1 MRERVKKPCAEIA
14 VHMGAS
20 LKPTK
25 GPLSPRQKLVG
36 RLAVGVLA
44 LYVVTAAAAASSPRS
59 RGHIPTIHSSN
70 LHAGERSSG
79 GWARS
84 HRRHA
89 ERLSS
94 SPMAR
99 MAAPE
104 MMMEDASFDDEG
116 GPPQMMRA
124 KAARYSRG
132 APGSSLG
139 GEILD
144 VETKPFDASS
154 VKTML
159 VRTGTLRIE
168 TDADV
173 EKVANAAT
181 SQVEAAGGFVES
193 RQDNGGWLD
202 GDVRRGQNVRLT
214 LRIPVDKYASLLQDF
229 RKSIG
234 GLTSSKDVEETTDRV
249 RDVTGEYVD
258 NAARA
263 ATLEATRA
271 QLQALMSRADLV
283 KDVLQVQ
290 RELSSVVQQLE
301 ARKATMQRLSAQAS
315 LSTLQL
321 TLSKRDRSRPPPP
334 FRRVWSPS
342 KTVRKAVKKLVRRT
356 QRLLDGVIYLFV
368 FAAPLALLVCLVV
381 AVCGVPLRARLAD
394 LADFSSAAVPK

>member
-1 MRERVKKPCAEIA
+1 MRERIKKPCEEIA
-14 VHMGAS
+14 INMGAS
-20 LKPTK
+20 LKPSK
-25 GPLSPRQKLVG
+25 GPLSPKQKLVG
-36 RLAVGVLA
+36 RVA
-44 LYVVTAAAAASSPRS
+44 LGLIACYLVTAATAASSPRGNRLVYQEGDMRSFARSS
-59 RGHIPTIHSSN
+59 RGAP
-70 LHAGERSSG
+70 A
-79 GWARS
+79 
-84 HRRHA
+84 
-89 ERLSS
+89 
-94 SPMAR
+94 MA
-99 MAAPE
+99 AAPE
-104 MMMEDASFDDEG
+104 MMMMAEDAAMDE
-116 GPPQMMRA
+116 PQMMRTSM
-124 KAARYSRG
+124 KSARYSRG

-173 EKVANAAT
+173 DKVANAAT

-193 RQDNGGWLD
+193 RQDNGGYLD
-202 GDVRRGQNVRLT
+202 GDIRRGQNVRLT
-214 LRIPVDKYASLLQDF
+214 LRIPVEKYASLLQDF

-234 GLTSSKDVEETTDRV
+234 GLTSAKDVEETTDRV

-263 ATLEATRA
+263 STLEATRA

-321 TLSKRDRSRPPPP
+321 TLSKRDSSRPPPP
-334 FRRVWSPS
+334 FERVWSPS
-342 KTVRKAVKKLVRRT
+342 KTVRRAFKKLIRRT
-356 QRLLDGVIYLFV
+356 QRLADGVIYLFV
-368 FAAPLALLVCLVV
+368 FAAPLALVALLVV
-381 AVCGVPLRARLAD
+381 VFCGVPLRARLAD
-394 LADFSSAAVPK
+394 LADFSAGK

>member
-1 MRERVKKPCAEIA
+1 MR
-14 VHMGAS
+14 S
-20 LKPTK
+20 
-25 GPLSPRQKLVG
+25 G
-36 RLAVGVLA
+36 R
-44 LYVVTAAAAASSPRS
+44 
-59 RGHIPTIHSSN
+59 
-70 LHAGERSSG
+70 
-79 GWARS
+79 ARNM
-84 HRRHA
+84 
-89 ERLSS
+89 
-94 SPMAR
+94 PMAAMAR
-99 MAAPE
+99 AAPE
-104 MMMEDASFDDEG
+104 MMMMAEDAAAMDDE
-116 GPPQMMRA
+116 GPPQMMRM
-124 KAARYSRG
+124 KATRHARG

-193 RQDNGGWLD
+193 RQDNGGYLD
-202 GDVRRGQNVRLT
+202 GDIRRGQNTRLT
-214 LRIPVDKYASLLQDF
+214 LRIPVDKYAALLQEF

-234 GLTSSKDVEETTDRV
+234 GLTSSTDVEETTDRV

-263 ATLEATRA
+263 STLEATRA

-301 ARKATMQRLSAQAS
+301 
-315 LSTLQL
+315 
-321 TLSKRDRSRPPPP
+321 
-334 FRRVWSPS
+334 
-342 KTVRKAVKKLVRRT
+342 
-356 QRLLDGVIYLFV
+356 
-368 FAAPLALLVCLVV
+368 
-381 AVCGVPLRARLAD
+381 
-394 LADFSSAAVPK
+394 

>member
-1 MRERVKKPCAEIA
+1 MRERIKKPCAEIA
-14 VHMGAS
+14 VNMGAS
-20 LKPTK
+20 LKPSK

-44 LYVVTAAAAASSPRS
+44 LYLVTAAAAASSPRS

-70 LHAGERSSG
+70 LHAGEKSSG

-104 MMMEDASFDDEG
+104 MMEDAAMDDE

-168 TDADV
+168 TDSDV
-173 EKVANAAT
+173 DKVANAAT

-193 RQDNGGWLD
+193 RQDNGGYLD
-202 GDVRRGQNVRLT
+202 GDIRRGQNVRLT
-214 LRIPVDKYASLLQDF
+214 LRIPVEKYASLLQDF

-234 GLTSSKDVEETTDRV
+234 GLTKSSDVEETTDRV

-263 ATLEATRA
+263 STLEATRA

-368 FAAPLALLVCLVV
+368 FAAPLALVALLVV

-394 LADFSSAAVPK
+394 LADFSAAK

>member
-1 MRERVKKPCAEIA
+1 MRERIKKPCAEIA
-14 VHMGAS
+14 INMGAS
-20 LKPTK
+20 LKPSK
-25 GPLSPRQKLVG
+25 GPLSPKQKLVG

-44 LYVVTAAAAASSPRS
+44 LYLVTAATAASSPRGNRLVYQEGDMRSFARSS
-59 RGHIPTIHSSN
+59 RGGP
-70 LHAGERSSG
+70 A
-79 GWARS
+79 
-84 HRRHA
+84 
-89 ERLSS
+89 
-94 SPMAR
+94 MA
-99 MAAPE
+99 AAPE
-104 MMMEDASFDDEG
+104 MMMMAEDAAMDDG

-139 GEILD
+139 TDILD
-144 VETKPFDASS
+144 VESKPFDASS

-173 EKVANAAT
+173 DKVANAAT

-193 RQDNGGWLD
+193 RQDNGGYLD
-202 GDVRRGQNVRLT
+202 GDIRRGQNIRLT
-214 LRIPVDKYASLLQDF
+214 LRIPVEKYASLLQDF

-234 GLTSSKDVEETTDRV
+234 GLTSAKDVEETTDRV

-263 ATLEATRA
+263 STLEATRA

-342 KTVRKAVKKLVRRT
+342 KTVRRAFKRLIRRT
-356 QRLLDGVIYLFV
+356 QRLADGVIYLFV
-368 FAAPLALLVCLVV
+368 FAAPLALVALLVV

-394 LADFSSAAVPK
+394 LADFSAAK

>member
-1 MRERVKKPCAEIA
+1 
-14 VHMGAS
+14 
-20 LKPTK
+20 
-25 GPLSPRQKLVG
+25 
-36 RLAVGVLA
+36 
-44 LYVVTAAAAASSPRS
+44 
-59 RGHIPTIHSSN
+59 
-70 LHAGERSSG
+70 
-79 GWARS
+79 
-84 HRRHA
+84 
-89 ERLSS
+89 
-94 SPMAR
+94 MAR
-99 MAAPE
+99 MAAPG
-104 MMMEDASFDDEG
+104 MLMMEDAAMDDE
-116 GPPQMMRA
+116 GPPQMMRM
-124 KAARYSRG
+124 KATRHARG

-144 VETKPFDASS
+144 VETKPFDPSA

-168 TDADV
+168 TDSDV

-202 GDVRRGQNVRLT
+202 GDVRRGQNTRLT
-214 LRIPVDKYASLLQDF
+214 LRIPVDKYAALLQDF

-234 GLTSSKDVEETTDRV
+234 GLTKSTDVEETTDRV

-263 ATLEATRA
+263 STLEATRA

-321 TLSKRDRSRPPPP
+321 TLSKRDRSRPPAP

-356 QRLLDGVIYLFV
+356 QRLADGVIFLVV

-381 AVCGVPLRARLAD
+381 AVCGVPL
-394 LADFSSAAVPK
+394 KT

>member
-1 MRERVKKPCAEIA
+1 
-14 VHMGAS
+14 MGAS

-36 RLAVGVLA
+36 RVA
-44 LYVVTAAAAASSPRS
+44 LGLIACYLVTAATAASSPRGNRLVYQEGDMRSFARSS
-59 RGHIPTIHSSN
+59 RGGP
-70 LHAGERSSG
+70 A
-79 GWARS
+79 
-84 HRRHA
+84 
-89 ERLSS
+89 
-94 SPMAR
+94 MA
-99 MAAPE
+99 AAPE
-104 MMMEDASFDDEG
+104 MMMMAEDAAMDDG

-139 GEILD
+139 TDILD
-144 VETKPFDASS
+144 VESKPFDASS

-173 EKVANAAT
+173 DKVANAAT

-193 RQDNGGWLD
+193 RQDNGGYLD
-202 GDVRRGQNVRLT
+202 GDIRRGQNIRLT
-214 LRIPVDKYASLLQDF
+214 LRIPVEKYASLLQDF

-234 GLTSSKDVEETTDRV
+234 GLTSAKDVEETTDRV

-263 ATLEATRA
+263 STLEATRA

-342 KTVRKAVKKLVRRT
+342 KTVRRAFKKLIRRT
-356 QRLLDGVIYLFV
+356 QRLADGVIYLFV
-368 FAAPLALLVCLVV
+368 FAAPLALVALLVV

-394 LADFSSAAVPK
+394 LADFSAAK

>member
-1 MRERVKKPCAEIA
+1 MRERIKKPCAEIA
-14 VHMGAS
+14 VTMGAS

-25 GPLSPRQKLVG
+25 GPLSPRQKLLG

-44 LYVVTAAAAASSPRS
+44 LYLVTAAASASASNPRP
-59 RGHIPTIHSSN
+59 RIHSSE
-70 LHAGERSSG
+70 LHSG
-79 GWARS
+79 ARMNRGWARS
-84 HRRHA
+84 NPRARSGPA
-89 ERLSS
+89 
-94 SPMAR
+94 MA
-99 MAAPE
+99 AAPE
-104 MMMEDASFDDEG
+104 MLMMEDAAMDE
-116 GPPQMMRA
+116 PPMMRTSM

-144 VETKPFDASS
+144 VETKPFDASA

-168 TDADV
+168 TDSDV
-173 EKVANAAT
+173 DKVANAAT

-193 RQDNGGWLD
+193 RQDNGGYLD
-202 GDVRRGQNVRLT
+202 GDIRRGQNIRLT
-214 LRIPVDKYASLLQDF
+214 LRIPVEKYASLLSEF

-234 GLTSSKDVEETTDRV
+234 GLTSAKEVEETTDRV
-249 RDVTGEYVD
+249 KDVTGEYVD

-315 LSTLQL
+315 LSTLTL

-368 FAAPLALLVCLVV
+368 FAAPLALMGLLVV
-381 AVCGVPLRARLAD
+381 VFCGVPLRARLAD

>member
-1 MRERVKKPCAEIA
+1 MRERIKKPCEEI
-14 VHMGAS
+14 VINMGAS

-44 LYVVTAAAAASSPRS
+44 LYLVTAAAAASSPRGNRLVYQEGDMRSFARSS
-59 RGHIPTIHSSN
+59 RGGP
-70 LHAGERSSG
+70 A
-79 GWARS
+79 
-84 HRRHA
+84 
-89 ERLSS
+89 
-94 SPMAR
+94 MA
-99 MAAPE
+99 AAPE
-104 MMMEDASFDDEG
+104 MMMMAEDAAMDDG
-116 GPPQMMRA
+116 GPPQMMRM
-124 KAARYSRG
+124 KSSARYSRG

-144 VETKPFDASS
+144 VETKPFDPNS

-173 EKVANAAT
+173 DKVADAAT

-193 RQDNGGWLD
+193 RQDNGGYLD
-202 GDVRRGQNVRLT
+202 GDIRRGQNVRLT
-214 LRIPVDKYASLLQDF
+214 LRIPVEKYAALLQDF

-234 GLTSSKDVEETTDRV
+234 GLTKSSDVEETTDRV

-263 ATLEATRA
+263 STLEATRA

-334 FRRVWSPS
+334 YQRVWSPS
-342 KTVRKAVKKLVRRT
+342 KTVRRAFKKLIRRT
-356 QRLLDGVIYLFV
+356 QRLADGVIYLFV
-368 FAAPLALLVCLVV
+368 FAAPLALVALLVV
-381 AVCGVPLRARLAD
+381 VFCGVPLRARLAD
-394 LADFSSAAVPK
+394 LADFSSAAK

>member
-1 MRERVKKPCAEIA
+1 
-14 VHMGAS
+14 
-20 LKPTK
+20 
-25 GPLSPRQKLVG
+25 
-36 RLAVGVLA
+36 
-44 LYVVTAAAAASSPRS
+44 
-59 RGHIPTIHSSN
+59 
-70 LHAGERSSG
+70 
-79 GWARS
+79 
-84 HRRHA
+84 
-89 ERLSS
+89 
-94 SPMAR
+94 MAR
-99 MAAPE
+99 MAAPG
-104 MMMEDASFDDEG
+104 MLMMEDAAFDDE

-144 VETKPFDASS
+144 VETKPFDPSA

-168 TDADV
+168 TDSDV

-193 RQDNGGWLD
+193 RQDNGGYLD
-202 GDVRRGQNVRLT
+202 GDVRRGQNTRLT
-214 LRIPVDKYASLLQDF
+214 LRIPVEKYASLLQDF

-234 GLTSSKDVEETTDRV
+234 GLTKSTDVEETTDRV
-249 RDVTGEYVD
+249 KDVTGEYVD

-321 TLSKRDRSRPPPP
+321 TLSKRDRSRPPAP

-368 FAAPLALLVCLVV
+368 FAAPLALMGLLAVV
-381 AVCGVPLRARLAD
+381 FCGVPLKARLAD
-394 LADFSSAAVPK
+394 LADFSAAK

>member
-1 MRERVKKPCAEIA
+1 
-14 VHMGAS
+14 MGAS

-25 GPLSPRQKLVG
+25 GPLSPKQKLVG

-44 LYVVTAAAAASSPRS
+44 LYLVTAATAASSPR
-59 RGHIPTIHSSN
+59 GNIPIVEYQSGNVLT
-70 LHAGERSSG
+70 GERSSG

-89 ERLSS
+89 ERLSGG
-94 SPMAR
+94 PAMAA

-104 MMMEDASFDDEG
+104 MMEDASFDDE

-139 GEILD
+139 TDILD

-173 EKVANAAT
+173 DKVANAAT

-193 RQDNGGWLD
+193 RQDNGGYLD
-202 GDVRRGQNVRLT
+202 GDIRRGQNIRLT
-214 LRIPVDKYASLLQDF
+214 LRIPVEKYASLLQDF

-234 GLTSSKDVEETTDRV
+234 GLTSAKDVEETTDRV

-263 ATLEATRA
+263 STLEATRA

-342 KTVRKAVKKLVRRT
+342 KTVRRAFKKLIRRT
-356 QRLLDGVIYLFV
+356 QRLADGVIYLFV
-368 FAAPLALLVCLVV
+368 FAAPLALVALLVV

-394 LADFSSAAVPK
+394 LADFSAAK

>member
-1 MRERVKKPCAEIA
+1 MRERIKKPCEEIA
-14 VHMGAS
+14 INMGAS
-20 LKPTK
+20 LKPSK
-25 GPLSPRQKLVG
+25 GPLSPKQKLVG

-44 LYVVTAAAAASSPRS
+44 LYLVTAATAASSPRGNRLVYQEGDMRSFARSS
-59 RGHIPTIHSSN
+59 RGGP
-70 LHAGERSSG
+70 A
-79 GWARS
+79 
-84 HRRHA
+84 
-89 ERLSS
+89 
-94 SPMAR
+94 MA
-99 MAAPE
+99 AAPE
-104 MMMEDASFDDEG
+104 MMMMAEDAAMDE
-116 GPPQMMRA
+116 PQMMRTSM
-124 KAARYSRG
+124 KSARYSRG

-144 VETKPFDASS
+144 VESKPFDPSS

-173 EKVANAAT
+173 DKVANAAT

-193 RQDNGGWLD
+193 RQDNGGYLD
-202 GDVRRGQNVRLT
+202 GDIRRGQNVRLT
-214 LRIPVDKYASLLQDF
+214 LRIPVEKYAALLQDF

-234 GLTSSKDVEETTDRV
+234 GLTKSTDVEETTDRV

-263 ATLEATRA
+263 STLEATRA

-321 TLSKRDRSRPPPP
+321 TLSKRDSSRPPP
-334 FRRVWSPS
+334 FERVWSPS
-342 KTVRKAVKKLVRRT
+342 KTVRRAFKKLVRRT
-356 QRLLDGVIYLFV
+356 QRLADGVIYLFV
-368 FAAPLALLVCLVV
+368 FAAPLALVALLVV

>member
-1 MRERVKKPCAEIA
+1 MRERIKKPCAEIA
-14 VHMGAS
+14 INMGAS
-20 LKPTK
+20 LKPSK
-25 GPLSPRQKLVG
+25 GPLSPKQKLVG

-44 LYVVTAAAAASSPRS
+44 LYLVTAATAASSPRGNRLVYQEGDMRSFARSS
-59 RGHIPTIHSSN
+59 RGGP
-70 LHAGERSSG
+70 A
-79 GWARS
+79 
-84 HRRHA
+84 
-89 ERLSS
+89 
-94 SPMAR
+94 MA
-99 MAAPE
+99 AAPE
-104 MMMEDASFDDEG
+104 MMMMAEDAAMDDG

-139 GEILD
+139 TDILD
-144 VETKPFDASS
+144 VESKPFDASS

-173 EKVANAAT
+173 DKVANAAT

-193 RQDNGGWLD
+193 RQDNGGYLD
-202 GDVRRGQNVRLT
+202 GDIRRGQNIRLT
-214 LRIPVDKYASLLQDF
+214 LRIPVEKYASLLQDF

-234 GLTSSKDVEETTDRV
+234 GLTSAKDVEETTDRV

-263 ATLEATRA
+263 STLEATRA

-342 KTVRKAVKKLVRRT
+342 KTVRRAFKKLIRRT
-356 QRLLDGVIYLFV
+356 QRLADGVIYLFV
-368 FAAPLALLVCLVV
+368 FAAPLALVALLVV

-394 LADFSSAAVPK
+394 LADFSAAK

>member
-44 LYVVTAAAAASSPRS
+44 LYLVTAAASASASNPRP
-59 RGHIPTIHSSN
+59 RHMHSSE
-70 LHAGERSSG
+70 LHAGARMRSG
-79 GWARS
+79 RARNM
-84 HRRHA
+84 
-89 ERLSS
+89 
-94 SPMAR
+94 PMAAMAR
-99 MAAPE
+99 AAPE
-104 MMMEDASFDDEG
+104 MMMADASFDDEG
-116 GPPQMMRA
+116 PPQMMRM

-168 TDADV
+168 TDSDV
-173 EKVANAAT
+173 DKVANAAT

-202 GDVRRGQNVRLT
+202 GDIRRGQNIRLT
-214 LRIPVDKYASLLQDF
+214 LRIPVDKYASLLSDF

-234 GLTSSKDVEETTDRV
+234 GLTSAKEVEETTDRV

-263 ATLEATRA
+263 STLEATRA

-334 FRRVWSPS
+334 YQRVWSPS

-368 FAAPLALLVCLVV
+368 FAAPLALVALLVV
-381 AVCGVPLRARLAD
+381 VFCGVPLKARLAD

>member
-1 MRERVKKPCAEIA
+1 
-14 VHMGAS
+14 MGAS

-25 GPLSPRQKLVG
+25 GPLSPRQKLFG
-36 RLAVGVLA
+36 RVAVGVLA
-44 LYVVTAAAAASSPRS
+44 LYLVTAAASASASNPRP
-59 RGHIPTIHSSN
+59 RMHSSE
-70 LHAGERSSG
+70 LHSG
-79 GWARS
+79 ARMNRGWARS
-84 HRRHA
+84 SHRARSGPA
-89 ERLSS
+89 
-94 SPMAR
+94 MA
-99 MAAPE
+99 AAPE
-104 MMMEDASFDDEG
+104 MLMAEDASFDDEG

-173 EKVANAAT
+173 EKVANATT

-202 GDVRRGQNVRLT
+202 GDVRRGQNTRLT
-214 LRIPVDKYASLLQDF
+214 LRIPVDKYASLLSDF

-234 GLTSSKDVEETTDRV
+234 GLTSAKDVEETTDRV

-263 ATLEATRA
+263 STLEATRA

-334 FRRVWSPS
+334 YQRVWSPS

-381 AVCGVPLRARLAD
+381 AVCGVPLKARLAD

>member
-20 LKPTK
+20 LKPSK

-44 LYVVTAAAAASSPRS
+44 LYLVTAAAAASSPRS

-70 LHAGERSSG
+70 LHAGEKSSG

-104 MMMEDASFDDEG
+104 MMEDASFDDEG

-168 TDADV
+168 TDSDV
-173 EKVANAAT
+173 DKVANAAT

-202 GDVRRGQNVRLT
+202 GDIRRGQNTRLT

-234 GLTSSKDVEETTDRV
+234 GLTKSSDVEETTDKV

-263 ATLEATRA
+263 STLEATRA

-321 TLSKRDRSRPPPP
+321 TLSKRDSSRPPP
-334 FRRVWSPS
+334 FERVWSPS
-342 KTVRKAVKKLVRRT
+342 KTVRRAFKKLIRRT
-356 QRLLDGVIYLFV
+356 QRLADGVIYLFV
-368 FAAPLALLVCLVV
+368 FAAPLALVALLVA
-381 AVCGVPLRARLAD
+381 AVCGVPLKARLAD

>member
-1 MRERVKKPCAEIA
+1 
-14 VHMGAS
+14 
-20 LKPTK
+20 
-25 GPLSPRQKLVG
+25 
-36 RLAVGVLA
+36 
-44 LYVVTAAAAASSPRS
+44 
-59 RGHIPTIHSSN
+59 
-70 LHAGERSSG
+70 
-79 GWARS
+79 
-84 HRRHA
+84 
-89 ERLSS
+89 
-94 SPMAR
+94 MAR

-104 MMMEDASFDDEG
+104 MMMEDAAMDDEG

-144 VETKPFDASS
+144 VETKPFDASA

-168 TDADV
+168 TDSDV
-173 EKVANAAT
+173 DKVANAAT

-193 RQDNGGWLD
+193 RQDNGGYLD
-202 GDVRRGQNVRLT
+202 GDIRRGQNTRLT

-234 GLTSSKDVEETTDRV
+234 GLTKSTDVEETTDRV
-249 RDVTGEYVD
+249 KDVTGEYVD

-334 FRRVWSPS
+334 FHRVWSPS
-342 KTVRKAVKKLVRRT
+342 RTVRRAFKKLIWRT
-356 QRLLDGVIYLFV
+356 QRLADGVIYLFV
-368 FAAPLALLVCLVV
+368 FAAPLALVALLAVV
-381 AVCGVPLRARLAD
+381 FCGVPLRARLAD

>member
-1 MRERVKKPCAEIA
+1 MRERIKKPCAEIA
-14 VHMGAS
+14 VTMGAS

-25 GPLSPRQKLVG
+25 GPLSPRQKLLG

-44 LYVVTAAAAASSPRS
+44 LYVVTAAAAASSPGS

-70 LHAGERSSG
+70 LHAGEKSSG

-104 MMMEDASFDDEG
+104 MMEDASFDDE

-193 RQDNGGWLD
+193 RQDNGGYLD
-202 GDVRRGQNVRLT
+202 GDIRRGQNVRLT

-234 GLTSSKDVEETTDRV
+234 GLTKSTDVEETTDRV
-249 RDVTGEYVD
+249 RDVTGVYVD

-321 TLSKRDRSRPPPP
+321 TLQKRDRSRPPPP
-334 FRRVWSPS
+334 YRRVWSPS
-342 KTVRKAVKKLVRRT
+342 KTVRKAVKKLIRRT
-356 QRLLDGVIYLFV
+356 QHVADALIFLVV
-368 FAAPLALLVCLVV
+368 FAAPLALMGLMVV
-381 AVCGVPLRARLAD
+381 VFCGVPLKARLAD

>member
-1 MRERVKKPCAEIA
+1 
-14 VHMGAS
+14 
-20 LKPTK
+20 
-25 GPLSPRQKLVG
+25 
-36 RLAVGVLA
+36 
-44 LYVVTAAAAASSPRS
+44 
-59 RGHIPTIHSSN
+59 
-70 LHAGERSSG
+70 
-79 GWARS
+79 
-84 HRRHA
+84 
-89 ERLSS
+89 
-94 SPMAR
+94 MA
-99 MAAPE
+99 AAPE
-104 MMMEDASFDDEG
+104 MMMMAEDAAMDE
-116 GPPQMMRA
+116 PPMMRTSM
-124 KAARYSRG
+124 KSARYSRG

-144 VETKPFDASS
+144 VETKPFDASA

-168 TDADV
+168 TDSDV
-173 EKVANAAT
+173 DKVADAAT

-202 GDVRRGQNVRLT
+202 GDIRRGQNTRLT
-214 LRIPVDKYASLLQDF
+214 LRIPVDKYAALLQDF

-263 ATLEATRA
+263 STLEATRA

-334 FRRVWSPS
+334 YQRVWSPS
-342 KTVRKAVKKLVRRT
+342 KTVRRAFKKLIRRT
-356 QRLLDGVIYLFV
+356 QRLADGVIYLFV
-368 FAAPLALLVCLVV
+368 FAAPLALVALLVV
-381 AVCGVPLRARLAD
+381 VFCGVPLRARLAD

>member
-14 VHMGAS
+14 VNMGAS
-20 LKPTK
+20 LKPSK
-25 GPLSPRQKLVG
+25 GPLSPRQKLFG
-36 RLAVGVLA
+36 RVVIGILAFYL
-44 LYVVTAAAAASSPRS
+44 VTAATAASSPRAS
-59 RGHIPTIHSSN
+59 GHN
-70 LHAGERSSG
+70 LMRAEGGHARMRSG
-79 GWARS
+79 RARNM
-84 HRRHA
+84 
-89 ERLSS
+89 
-94 SPMAR
+94 PMAA
-99 MAAPE
+99 MAAAPE
-104 MMMEDASFDDEG
+104 MLMAEDAAMDDE

-168 TDADV
+168 TDSDV
-173 EKVANAAT
+173 DKVANAAT

-193 RQDNGGWLD
+193 RQDNGGYLD
-202 GDVRRGQNVRLT
+202 GDIRRGQNTRLT

-234 GLTSSKDVEETTDRV
+234 GLTKSSDVEETTDRV

-334 FRRVWSPS
+334 YQRVWSPS
-342 KTVRKAVKKLVRRT
+342 KTVRKAVNRLIRRT
-356 QRLLDGVIYLFV
+356 QHVADALIFLVV
-368 FAAPLALLVCLVV
+368 FAAPLALVALLVV
-381 AVCGVPLRARLAD
+381 VFCGVPLKARLAD
-394 LADFSSAAVPK
+394 LADFSSAALPKGGAAS

>member
-1 MRERVKKPCAEIA
+1 MRERVKKPCSEIA
-14 VHMGAS
+14 VNMGAS

-36 RLAVGVLA
+36 RVA
-44 LYVVTAAAAASSPRS
+44 LGLIACYLVSAATAASSPRGNRLVYQEGDMRSFARSS
-59 RGHIPTIHSSN
+59 RGGP
-70 LHAGERSSG
+70 A
-79 GWARS
+79 
-84 HRRHA
+84 
-89 ERLSS
+89 
-94 SPMAR
+94 MA
-99 MAAPE
+99 AAPE
-104 MMMEDASFDDEG
+104 MMMMAEDAAMDDG
-116 GPPQMMRA
+116 GPPQMIRM
-124 KAARYSRG
+124 KSSARYSRG

-144 VETKPFDASS
+144 VESKPFDASS

-168 TDADV
+168 TDSDV
-173 EKVANAAT
+173 DKVANAAT

-193 RQDNGGWLD
+193 RQDNGGYLD
-202 GDVRRGQNVRLT
+202 GDIRRGQNVRLT
-214 LRIPVDKYASLLQDF
+214 LRIPVEKYAALLQDF

-234 GLTSSKDVEETTDRV
+234 GLTSAKDVEETTDRV

-258 NAARA
+258 SAARA
-263 ATLEATRA
+263 STLEATRA

-321 TLSKRDRSRPPPP
+321 TLSKRDSSRPPPP
-334 FRRVWSPS
+334 FHRVWSPS
-342 KTVRKAVKKLVRRT
+342 RTVRRAFKKLIRRT

-368 FAAPLALLVCLVV
+368 FAAPLALVALLVV
-381 AVCGVPLRARLAD
+381 VFCGVPLRARLAD
-394 LADFSSAAVPK
+394 LADFSSVPKS

>member
-1 MRERVKKPCAEIA
+1 
-14 VHMGAS
+14 MGAS

-36 RLAVGVLA
+36 RVAVGVLA
-44 LYVVTAAAAASSPRS
+44 LYLVTAAASASASNPRP
-59 RGHIPTIHSSN
+59 RIHSSE
-70 LHAGERSSG
+70 LHSG
-79 GWARS
+79 ARMNRGWARS
-84 HRRHA
+84 ARHGP
-89 ERLSS
+89 E
-94 SPMAR
+94 MAR

-104 MMMEDASFDDEG
+104 MMMMEDASFDDEG

-124 KAARYSRG
+124 KAARHARG
-132 APGSSLG
+132 ASGSSLG

-144 VETKPFDASS
+144 VETKPFDASA

-193 RQDNGGWLD
+193 RQDNGGYLD
-202 GDVRRGQNVRLT
+202 GDIRRGQNVRLT

-234 GLTSSKDVEETTDRV
+234 GLTKSTDVEETTDRV

-321 TLSKRDRSRPPPP
+321 TLQKRDRSRPPPP
-334 FRRVWSPS
+334 FQRVWSPS

-356 QRLLDGVIYLFV
+356 QRFLDGVIFLVVFV
-368 FAAPLALLVCLVV
+368 APLALMGLLVV
-381 AVCGVPLRARLAD
+381 AVCGVPLKARLAD
-394 LADFSSAAVPK
+394 LADFSAAK

>member
-1 MRERVKKPCAEIA
+1 MRERIKKPCEEIA
-14 VHMGAS
+14 INMGAS
-20 LKPTK
+20 LKPSK

-36 RLAVGVLA
+36 RVA
-44 LYVVTAAAAASSPRS
+44 LGLIACYLVTAATAASSPRGNRLVYQEGDMRSFARSS
-59 RGHIPTIHSSN
+59 RGAP
-70 LHAGERSSG
+70 A
-79 GWARS
+79 
-84 HRRHA
+84 
-89 ERLSS
+89 
-94 SPMAR
+94 MA
-99 MAAPE
+99 AAPE
-104 MMMEDASFDDEG
+104 MMMMAEDAAMDDG
-116 GPPQMMRA
+116 GPPQMMRM

-144 VETKPFDASS
+144 VETKPFDPSA

-168 TDADV
+168 TDSDV
-173 EKVANAAT
+173 DKVANAAT

-202 GDVRRGQNVRLT
+202 GDIRRGQNTRLT
-214 LRIPVDKYASLLQDF
+214 LRIPVDKYAALLQDF

-263 ATLEATRA
+263 STLEATRA

-334 FRRVWSPS
+334 YQRVWSPS

-368 FAAPLALLVCLVV
+368 FAAPLALMGLLVV
-381 AVCGVPLRARLAD
+381 VFCGVPLKARLAD
-394 LADFSSAAVPK
+394 LADFSAAK

>member
-1 MRERVKKPCAEIA
+1 
-14 VHMGAS
+14 MGAS

-36 RLAVGVLA
+36 RLAAGVLA
-44 LYVVTAAAAASSPRS
+44 LYLVTAAASASASNPRP
-59 RGHIPTIHSSN
+59 RIHSSE
-70 LHAGERSSG
+70 LHSG
-79 GWARS
+79 ARMNRGWARS
-84 HRRHA
+84 NPRARSGPA
-89 ERLSS
+89 
-94 SPMAR
+94 MA
-99 MAAPE
+99 AAPE
-104 MMMEDASFDDEG
+104 MLMMEDAAMDDEG

-168 TDADV
+168 TDSDV
-173 EKVANAAT
+173 DKVANAAT

-202 GDVRRGQNVRLT
+202 GDVRRGQNTRLT
-214 LRIPVDKYASLLQDF
+214 LRIPVEKYASLLQDF

-234 GLTSSKDVEETTDRV
+234 GLTKSTDVEETTDRV

-301 ARKATMQRLSAQAS
+301 TRKATMQRLSAQAS

-334 FRRVWSPS
+334 YQRVWSPS
-342 KTVRKAVKKLVRRT
+342 KTVRKAVKKLIRRT
-356 QRLLDGVIYLFV
+356 QRLLDGVIFLVV
-368 FAAPLALLVCLVV
+368 FAAPLALVALLIV
-381 AVCGVPLRARLAD
+381 AVCGVPLKARLAD

>member
-1 MRERVKKPCAEIA
+1 MRERIKKPCEEIA
-14 VHMGAS
+14 INMGAS

-36 RLAVGVLA
+36 RVA
-44 LYVVTAAAAASSPRS
+44 LGLIACYLVTAATAASSPRGNRLVYQEGDMRSFARSS
-59 RGHIPTIHSSN
+59 RGGP
-70 LHAGERSSG
+70 A
-79 GWARS
+79 
-84 HRRHA
+84 
-89 ERLSS
+89 
-94 SPMAR
+94 MA
-99 MAAPE
+99 AAPE
-104 MMMEDASFDDEG
+104 MMMMEDAAMEE
-116 GPPQMMRA
+116 PQMMRTSM
-124 KAARYSRG
+124 KSARYSRG

-144 VETKPFDASS
+144 VETKPFDPNS

-168 TDADV
+168 TDSDV
-173 EKVANAAT
+173 DKVANAAT
-181 SQVEAAGGFVES
+181 SQVEVAGGFVES
-193 RQDNGGWLD
+193 RQDNGGYLD
-202 GDVRRGQNVRLT
+202 GDIRRGQNVRLT
-214 LRIPVDKYASLLQDF
+214 LRIPVEKYASLLQDF

-234 GLTSSKDVEETTDRV
+234 GLTKSTDVEETTDRV

-263 ATLEATRA
+263 STLEATRA

-334 FRRVWSPS
+334 FQKVWSPS
-342 KTVRKAVKKLVRRT
+342 KTVRRAFKKLVRRT
-356 QRLLDGVIYLFV
+356 QRLADGVIYLFV
-368 FAAPLALLVCLVV
+368 FAAPLALVALLVV

>member
-1 MRERVKKPCAEIA
+1 MRERIKKPCEEI
-14 VHMGAS
+14 VINMGAS

-44 LYVVTAAAAASSPRS
+44 LYLVTAAAAASSPRGNRLVYQEGEMRSFARSS
-59 RGHIPTIHSSN
+59 RGAP
-70 LHAGERSSG
+70 A
-79 GWARS
+79 
-84 HRRHA
+84 
-89 ERLSS
+89 
-94 SPMAR
+94 MA
-99 MAAPE
+99 AAPE
-104 MMMEDASFDDEG
+104 MMMMAEDAAMDE
-116 GPPQMMRA
+116 PQMMRTSM
-124 KAARYSRG
+124 KSARYSRG

-144 VETKPFDASS
+144 VESKPFDASS

-168 TDADV
+168 TDSDV
-173 EKVANAAT
+173 DKVANAAT

-193 RQDNGGWLD
+193 RQDNGGYLD
-202 GDVRRGQNVRLT
+202 GDIRRGQNVRLT
-214 LRIPVDKYASLLQDF
+214 LRIPVEKYASLLQDF

-234 GLTSSKDVEETTDRV
+234 GLTKSSDVEETTDRV

-263 ATLEATRA
+263 STLEATRA

-321 TLSKRDRSRPPPP
+321 TLQKRDRSRPPPP
-334 FRRVWSPS
+334 YQRVWSPS
-342 KTVRKAVKKLVRRT
+342 KTVRRAFKKLIRRT
-356 QRLLDGVIYLFV
+356 QRLADGVIYLFV
-368 FAAPLALLVCLVV
+368 FAAPLALVALLVV

>member
-1 MRERVKKPCAEIA
+1 MRERIKKPCASIA
-14 VHMGAS
+14 VTMGAS
-20 LKPTK
+20 LKPSK

-44 LYVVTAAAAASSPRS
+44 LYLVTAAASASASSPR
-59 RGHIPTIHSSN
+59 RATIHSSE
-70 LHAGERSSG
+70 LHSAARS

-84 HRRHA
+84 SHRARNM
-89 ERLSS
+89 
-94 SPMAR
+94 PMA
-99 MAAPE
+99 AAPE
-104 MMMEDASFDDEG
+104 MMMMEDASFDDEG

-124 KAARYSRG
+124 KAARYARG

-168 TDADV
+168 TDSDV
-173 EKVANAAT
+173 DKVANAAT

-202 GDVRRGQNVRLT
+202 GDIRRGQNTRLT

-234 GLTSSKDVEETTDRV
+234 GLTSAKEVEETTDRV

-263 ATLEATRA
+263 STLEATRA

-321 TLSKRDRSRPPPP
+321 TLQKRDRSRPPPP

-368 FAAPLALLVCLVV
+368 FAAPLALVALLVV
-381 AVCGVPLRARLAD
+381 VFCGVPLKARLAD
-394 LADFSSAAVPK
+394 LADFSATK

>member
-1 MRERVKKPCAEIA
+1 M
-14 VHMGAS
+14 
-20 LKPTK
+20 
-25 GPLSPRQKLVG
+25 
-36 RLAVGVLA
+36 
-44 LYVVTAAAAASSPRS
+44 
-59 RGHIPTIHSSN
+59 
-70 LHAGERSSG
+70 
-79 GWARS
+79 
-84 HRRHA
+84 
-89 ERLSS
+89 
-94 SPMAR
+94 
-99 MAAPE
+99 
-104 MMMEDASFDDEG
+104 
-116 GPPQMMRA
+116 
-124 KAARYSRG
+124 
-132 APGSSLG
+132 G

-144 VETKPFDASS
+144 VETKPFDPSA

-168 TDADV
+168 TDSDV
-173 EKVANAAT
+173 DKVANAAT

-193 RQDNGGWLD
+193 RQDNGGYLD

-214 LRIPVDKYASLLQDF
+214 LLIPVDKYASLLQDF

-234 GLTSSKDVEETTDRV
+234 GLTKSSDVEETTDRV

-263 ATLEATRA
+263 STLEATRA

-321 TLSKRDRSRPPPP
+321 TLQKRDRSRPPPP
-334 FRRVWSPS
+334 YQRVWSPS

-381 AVCGVPLRARLAD
+381 VFCGVPLKARLAD
-394 LADFSSAAVPK
+394 LADFSAAK